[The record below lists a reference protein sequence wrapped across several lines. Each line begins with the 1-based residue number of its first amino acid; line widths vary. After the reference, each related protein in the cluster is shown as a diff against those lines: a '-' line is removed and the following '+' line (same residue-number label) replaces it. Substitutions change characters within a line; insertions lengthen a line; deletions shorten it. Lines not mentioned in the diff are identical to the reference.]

1 MVTFELFVRPALRA
15 LQGLPPLPAHRHAFL
30 GAPIHKAAGL
40 RHFVRAS
47 TSVKDGVTWATPLL
61 SQSSGALSSASGAT
75 CLIDVAEPET
85 SIEAGSEIRIFPLSW

>member
-1 MVTFELFVRPALRA
+1 M
-15 LQGLPPLPAHRHAFL
+15 QGLEPLPQHRQAFL

-47 TSVKDGVTWATPLL
+47 TTLKDGVTWATPLG

-75 CLIDVAEPET
+75 CLIDVAENET
-85 SIEAGSEIRIFPLSW
+85 GIDAGSEIRAFPLSW